1 LPSSIPKP
9 SKLLHL
15 IFKPYILFYESSF
28 EDDFPTVNDNFT
40 IVMVVLSFPFLIILA
55 ESLKNR
61 NKTQKKHKIDN
72 IIFAEL
78 FFYYLFG

>member
-40 IVMVVLSFPFLIILA
+40 IAMVVLSFSFLIILT
-55 ESLKNR
+55 ESLKNY
-61 NKTQKKHKIDN
+61 NKTQKKI
-72 IIFAEL
+72 
-78 FFYYLFG
+78 